1 MKTWFIMCQLRVN
14 VSKIRAGKA
23 YTYQMLLSFKTSVTC
38 HLTFWSACQLTFFLN
53 GFSLKLGKGYILNFA
68 TTKKGKKERGEH
80 FFL

>member
-38 HLTFWSACQLTFFLN
+38 QLTFWSACQLTFFLI

-68 TTKKGKKERGEH
+68 KEKGKKERSEH

>member
-38 HLTFWSACQLTFFLN
+38 QLTFFLI